1 VKKLLPLLLSL
12 VSAPLLAG
20 ASAAAFDPSEK
31 ISLDLKDAK
40 IADVATTLAA
50 LAGLPVYV
58 DPDVDGIVTLQVES
72 MPYADVL
79 KLISKNTGIWLRIE
93 GGSKLVASRS
103 KDSFFAAVT
112 APEKLRDKPRI
123 PIAEVRQATSNLP
136 PLFLRMRWNSVESCA
151 RLEFPEGERPTI
163 SVPLSEEPSAPV
175 LYVTQFDVDP
185 VSRKRY
191 IALDGAM
198 RGVLAVG
205 GQFTSTREA
214 QNGSGRLFVL
224 ATEKALE
231 PCKAQA
237 QREEPPRQE
246 LQVSFL
252 ARETGP
258 DGPGR
263 VVMSPN
269 LSVQAGTTV
278 KARSGGQDAETGQ
291 QRELVLA
298 AYVSRDGSWVA
309 AVMTATAIWV
319 DPRDGGEYYYT
330 QPSEVAGGEPALFG
344 HDSRLV
350 TTLGAGA
357 ATPRAIEL
365 TLLGREDKSEPQKQ

>member
-1 VKKLLPLLLSL
+1 MKRLLPLLLSFIA
-12 VSAPLLAG
+12 APVFAG
-20 ASAAAFDPSEK
+20 ASAVAFDASEK

-40 IADVATTLAA
+40 IADVATTLGA

-58 DPDVDGIVTLQVES
+58 DPDVDGTLTLQVES
-72 MPYADVL
+72 MPYTDVL
-79 KLISKNTGIWLRIE
+79 KLISKNTGTWLRIE

-112 APEKLRDKPRI
+112 APEKVRDWPRI

-136 PLFLRMRWNSVESCA
+136 QLFVRTRWNGVESCA

-163 SVPLSEEPSAPV
+163 SVRLSEDPSAPV
-175 LYVTQFDVDP
+175 LYVTQFEVDP
-185 VSRKRY
+185 VSKKRY
-191 IALDGAM
+191 LALDGAM
-198 RGVLAVG
+198 RGVLATG
-205 GQFTSTREA
+205 GQLTSTREIKDH
-214 QNGSGRLFVL
+214 SGRLFVL
-224 ATEKALE
+224 VTDRALE
-231 PCKAQA
+231 PCRVQA
-237 QREEPPRQE
+237 QRDEPPQRDV
-246 LQVSFL
+246 QVSFV
-252 ARETGP
+252 AREAGP

-263 VVMSPN
+263 VVMSPS
-269 LSVQAGTTV
+269 LSVRAGTTV

-330 QPSEVAGGEPALFG
+330 QPSEVAGEPFSIG
-344 HDSRLV
+344 RDSRRV
-350 TTLGAGA
+350 ATLPPGA
-357 ATPRAIEL
+357 ATPRGIEL
-365 TLLGREDKSEPQKQ
+365 TLLGREEKAPATDRQ